1 MFPYRLIFQM
11 RTILLIQIL
20 ATLLIMVL
28 ADEVNRAKRSYYGYD
43 YGYGVDGDF
52 WYAGRILG
60 IILGISMLL
69 LCCCIPCVCLAG
81 IWFLGWFGL
90 RQRRQRKANARSETI
105 IGTQTQASSAAAL
118 PPPTPRS
125 EVISHQIRV
134 DDSPPSRHFSD
145 TNNVIYT
152 AEDRYYTSS
161 ASGERR
167 PDPYRPSRY

>member
-1 MFPYRLIFQM
+1 M
-11 RTILLIQIL
+11 RVNLLILLSAAFM
-20 ATLLIMVL
+20 ATVF
-28 ADEVNRAKRSYYGYD
+28 ADEVSRVKRSYYGYD

-90 RQRRQRKANARSETI
+90 RQRRQRKATAANSATG
-105 IGTQTQASSAAAL
+105 IGNQTQASSSAAM
-118 PPPTPRS
+118 PQSPPTPKS
-125 EVISHQIRV
+125 GVISHPIRV
-134 DDSPPSRHFSD
+134 DDSPPLRHFSD

-161 ASGERR
+161 ASGGDRR
-167 PDPYRPSRY
+167 PDPYRASRF

>member
-1 MFPYRLIFQM
+1 M
-11 RTILLIQIL
+11 RTIPIILLFT
-20 ATLLIMVL
+20 ALLTTVF
-28 ADEVNRAKRSYYGYD
+28 ADELIRAKRNYYGYD

-90 RQRRQRKANARSETI
+90 RQRRQRKAAATGGGGFGS
-105 IGTQTQASSAAAL
+105 QTQASPVTAMS
-118 PPPTPRS
+118 PTTPKS
-125 EVISHQIRV
+125 EAISHPIRIE
-134 DDSPPSRHFSD
+134 DSPPLRHFAD
-145 TNNVIYT
+145 TSNVIYT

-161 ASGERR
+161 VSGGDRR
-167 PDPYRPSRY
+167 PDQYRASRF